1 MPGFEY
7 IVHLRKNIFRKCPE
21 TLNQSRDEIE
31 ASTEATNDDVLENN
45 GIHSDIEADKTHQSK
60 NLELEAS
67 EVDIEDNFIAFSEL
81 GKLT

>member
-7 IVHLRKNIFRKCPE
+7 IFHLRKNIFRKCLE

-31 ASTEATNDDVLENN
+31 ASTNDDVQENN
-45 GIHSDIEADKTHQSK
+45 DIHSDIEADKTHQSK
-60 NLELEAS
+60 ILELEAS

-81 GKLT
+81 GKLR